1 MVVVPGKP
9 ESLGTTSGAA
19 PQPRAPGDSTAPEI
33 PVETE
38 AKLLASQRAFRAL
51 AAQEVL
57 GDSPEG
63 ESLSGDSPEGIWRV
77 VERRDVTLRDTY
89 WDTPDGRLAQARCTL
104 RVREQGKDLPAEL
117 TLKGPLPRREP
128 APGALGWSR
137 TELTVAA
144 PARSVPLDWARL
156 PGAGPVIAALRRLG
170 IEVGGPDD
178 GQGPAMASGLGKDG
192 PEGATLRPDVVLL
205 NPRREL
211 VLERDGQQCVLS
223 LDEVRIEGQ
232 PYRRRY
238 VEIELKRGSA
248 EALDRLAGALATRY
262 RLRPSRQGKVQAAR
276 AWLARRRASTID

>member
-9 ESLGTTSGAA
+9 APLGSASGAA
-19 PQPRAPGDSTAPEI
+19 PQPVAPGESTAPEI

-57 GDSPEG
+57 GESPE
-63 ESLSGDSPEGIWRV
+63 GDSPEGIWRV

-89 WDTPDGRLAQARCTL
+89 WDTPDRRLAQAQCTL

-117 TLKGPLPRREP
+117 TLKGPLPRRAP

-137 TELTVAA
+137 TELTVAG
-144 PARSVPLDWARL
+144 PAGSGPLDWARL
-156 PGAGPVIAALRRLG
+156 PGAGPVVAALRHLG
-170 IEVGGPDD
+170 IEVGGPDHH
-178 GQGPAMASGLGKDG
+178 GQG
-192 PEGATLRPDVVLL
+192 PEGAGLRPDVVLL

-211 VLERDGQQCVLS
+211 VLEKDGQQCVLS

-238 VEIELKRGSA
+238 VEIELKRGTA
-248 EALDRLAGALATRY
+248 GALDRLAGALATRY

-276 AWLARRRASTID
+276 AWLARRRASTIG